1 MTREEAKAKLPI
13 IKAFIE
19 GKKIQVFDDEKGWV
33 ETEYLLFNLSPNY
46 YRIKPEPKKFDPK
59 TLKPFDKVLAKSYGF
74 GWRVDFF
81 SNYNDSVAYP
91 YMCIG
96 NAYQCCIPYNYETKH
111 LVGTY
116 EEAPEYYRYWED

>member
-1 MTREEAKAKLPI
+1 MTREEAKKLLPI
-13 IKAFIE
+13 IEAYSKGKEIE
-19 GKKIQVFDDEKGWV
+19 HSSDGKCWFKTCYPTWDP
-33 ETEYLLFNLSPNY
+33 NLI
-46 YRIKPEPKKFDPK
+46 YRIKPEPEKFDPK

-116 EEAPEYYRYWED
+116 EEAPEYYKYWED